1 MYYRILLFLDVS
13 ELLFAKTY
21 KFDYIQAIDST
32 VTSICL
38 PDWTCNDANYAV
50 FNFSRFTQI
59 ESIEIGN
66 DSFCSV
72 KTFNINGLNK
82 LKSLKIGKNSFTQNK
97 NKHDCDYSK
106 SFNISNCESLESIQ
120 ISAYSF
126 SDFAGSFGLKQLP
139 NLQSIQIGNEDSDSW
154 NFRYCSFTIMSNES
168 F

>member
-1 MYYRILLFLDVS
+1 M
-13 ELLFAKTY
+13 LFAKTY
-21 KFDYIQAIDST
+21 NFDYIQSIDST
-32 VTSICL
+32 VTFISL

-126 SDFAGSFGLKQLP
+126 SDFAGGFVLKQLP

-154 NFRYCSFTIMSNES
+154 NFRYC
-168 F
+168 